1 MEQTL
6 DTLHYQDQERRTKS
20 RIHCAY
26 PAIIKGWDTGHR
38 KFRAGATLTDLSANG
53 LCLLLKEDI
62 QLGNKVFVLFRCSST
77 GPLGTGKAPLIAVQ
91 GKIVRASQPDENIN
105 QVGIRI
111 LQSRF
116 L

>member
-1 MEQTL
+1 MQQTL
-6 DTLHYQDQERRTKS
+6 DVIQNHERRTKS

-26 PAIIKGWDTGHR
+26 PAIIKGWDRRQR
-38 KFRAGATLTDLSANG
+38 KFRAGATLINLSANG

-62 QLGNKVFVLFRCSST
+62 QLGNKLFILFRCSST
-77 GPLGTGKAPLIAVQ
+77 GPLGNGKAPLIAVQ
-91 GKIVRASQPDENIN
+91 GTIVRSSDPGEEIR

-111 LQSRF
+111 LHSRF